1 MLDHPAI
8 VRLHTFFEDA
18 AAVYFVLDLCAPSLP
33 RPRLSLLLK
42 TPPLFRLGRQMSLI
56 LLLLLLPSP
65 QFLSIASFSSLSI
78 RLPHAACIGARR
90 ASSTTVCGG
99 AGRCRRR
106 WRGRCLP
113 RCRPGTMGGSC
124 PRARAISLLSP
135 LSLISPSLSLYLF
148 LYFSHATSSSPTS
161 FSLAVPAQRLCASV
175 GRSRAYEISFKRD
188 RLKGRSLSKESQ
200 RER

>member
-56 LLLLLLPSP
+56 LSVASP
-65 QFLSIASFSSLSI
+65 SFSSLSI
-78 RLPHAACIGARR
+78 RLPHATCIGARR

-148 LYFSHATSSSPTS
+148 LCFSPATSSSPAS
-161 FSLAVPAQRLCASV
+161 FSSAVPAQRLCASV
-175 GRSRAYEISFKRD
+175 GRSRAYEISLKRD
-188 RLKGRSLSKESQ
+188 RLKERSLLKES
-200 RER
+200 